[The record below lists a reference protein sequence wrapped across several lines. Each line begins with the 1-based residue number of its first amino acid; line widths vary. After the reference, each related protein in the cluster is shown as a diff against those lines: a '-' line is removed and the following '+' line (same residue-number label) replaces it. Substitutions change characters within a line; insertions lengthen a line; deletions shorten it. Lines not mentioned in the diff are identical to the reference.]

1 MATTTNHGQQQMKD
15 KAKDAANTTID
26 KASDYAS
33 KAADKASD
41 FASQVGDKASH
52 LAHQVG
58 DKASE
63 YASKAGDKAD
73 SAASSV
79 GSGMKSLADTVRD
92 HSPHGGMLGS
102 ASEQVASGLEAGGK
116 YLEDKGLSGIGD
128 DLAGL
133 IKKNPIP
140 AVLIG
145 IGIGYLIACSTSR
158 S

>member
-15 KAKDAANTTID
+15 KAKDTANAAID
-26 KASDYAS
+26 KAGDYAS
-33 KAADKASD
+33 KAADKASS
-41 FASQVGDKASH
+41 FASQVGDKASN

-63 YASKAGDKAD
+63 YASQAGDRVD
-73 SAASSV
+73 NAASSV
-79 GSGMKSLADTVRD
+79 GGQMKTLAGTVRD
-92 HSPHGGMLGS
+92 HSPHGGMLGG
-102 ASEQVASGLEAGGK
+102 AAEQVASGLEASGK

-128 DLAGL
+128 DLAGM

>member
-1 MATTTNHGQQQMKD
+1 MATTTNHGQQQVKD
-15 KAKDAANTTID
+15 KAKDAANTAID
-26 KASDYAS
+26 KTSDFAS
-33 KAADKASD
+33 KTADKASN
-41 FASQVGDKASH
+41 FASQVGDKASN

-63 YASKAGDKAD
+63 YASQAGQKAD
-73 SAASSV
+73 NAASSV
-79 GSGMKSLADTVRD
+79 GSGMKNLADTVRE

-128 DLAGL
+128 DLTCL

-145 IGIGYLIACSTSR
+145 IGIGYLIASATSR